1 MPELDVLIPTYSRL
15 TALAATL
22 ACVACQ
28 SLPGFRVIVS
38 DQTEALDVTAAPEIS
53 ALVRLLRARGHDVEL
68 HRHLPRRGIAEQRDF
83 LLGRARAPYACF
95 LDDDVLLE
103 PHVLASL
110 LRLIRRE
117 RCGFVGSAVIGLGYV
132 HDHRPA
138 EELIEVWDGPVEPE
152 RIDPGSREW
161 ARHRLHNAAN
171 LYHVQQRL
179 GLRPGDEHAYK
190 VAWVGGCVM
199 YDVAALRACGGFAFW
214 SELPPEHVGEDVLAQ
229 LRVMERFGG
238 CGMIPSGAYHQ
249 ELSTTLA
256 DRTTDAPWVLGGPAA
271 SRQELP
277 LVPKP

>member
-1 MPELDVLIPTYSRL
+1 MPELDLLIPTCSRL

-38 DQTEALDVTAAPEIS
+38 DQTEAFDVTTVPEI
-53 ALVRLLRARGHDVEL
+53 AAVVRLLRARGHDVEL
-68 HRHLPRRGIAEQRDF
+68 YRHLPRRGIAEQRDF

-132 HDHRPA
+132 EDHRPS
-138 EELIEVWDGPVEPE
+138 EEPIELWEGRVKPE
-152 RIDPGSREW
+152 RVDPGSHEW
-161 ARHRLHNAAN
+161 GRHQLHNAAN

-179 GLRPGDEHAYK
+179 GLRPGEERAYK
-190 VAWVGGCVM
+190 VAWVGGCVL

-214 SELPPEHVGEDVLAQ
+214 RELPPDHVGEDVLAQ
-229 LRVMERFGG
+229 LRVMARFGG

-249 ELSTTLA
+249 ELQTTLPE
-256 DRTTDAPWVLGGPAA
+256 RTTDAPWVLDRPSAPRHEPA
-271 SRQELP
+271 
-277 LVPKP
+277 LVPEP